1 MTPYNLDKETIARLG
16 LVPSEKS
23 INASIATEAR
33 VFQFPNIEN
42 VYVMESDLYGNPM
55 PEGSLFLAF
64 EGRAG
69 LMGTHIKI
77 ETLQSC
83 SEEEIRKIV
92 ADNHNG

>member
-1 MTPYNLDKETIARLG
+1 MTPFNLDKETIARLG

-23 INASIATEAR
+23 INASVATDAQ
-33 VFQFPNIEN
+33 VFQFTSIEN
-42 VYVMESDLYGNPM
+42 VYVMERDLYGNSL

-64 EGRAG
+64 EGRSG

-77 ETLQSC
+77 ETLQNC
-83 SEEEIRKIV
+83 SEEEIKKIV